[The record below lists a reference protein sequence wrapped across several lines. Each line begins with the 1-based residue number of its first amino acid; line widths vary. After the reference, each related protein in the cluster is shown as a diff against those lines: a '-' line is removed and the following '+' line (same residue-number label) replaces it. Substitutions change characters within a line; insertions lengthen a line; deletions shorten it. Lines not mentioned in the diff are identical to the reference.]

1 MKNTNTRRS
10 ERGNALFLILI
21 AVALFAA
28 LSYAVTQSG
37 RGSGSVSREQ
47 SLIAASQITQFPAG
61 IRTAVTRMVIT
72 GVSSNTVSFIAG
84 DDDEEFGV
92 FSPTGGGAARQDPP
106 ANIGTATAWRYK
118 AIPTTAAGGFFI
130 SGVGTGADVAG
141 RDAFAFLE
149 GVSTDIC
156 RSILRGLGLSTT
168 ILQETTTTNLTDAVP
183 ANEGNPLL
191 QAGGTSATSD
201 DAGNNAYSFDAFTA
215 DPQAFAC
222 VDANSTATDNYVY
235 YHALIEQ

>member
-1 MKNTNTRRS
+1 MKTTHARRS

-72 GVSSNTVSFIAG
+72 GVSANDVSFIAG
-84 DDDEEFGV
+84 DDDEDFGV
-92 FSPTGGGAARQDPP
+92 FSATGGGASRQDPP
-106 ANIGTATAWRYK
+106 ANIGTATDWRFK
-118 AIPTTAAGGFFI
+118 AIPTKATGGYFI
-130 SGVGTGADVAG
+130 TGVGTGDDVAG
-141 RDAFAFLE
+141 RDSFAFLE

-168 ILQETTTTNLTDAVP
+168 PLQEATTTNLTDPTP
-183 ANEGNPLL
+183 ANEGDPAT
-191 QAGGTSATSD
+191 QAGGTTATSD
-201 DAGNNAYSFDAFTA
+201 DEGNNLWSFNAHNA
-215 DPQAFAC
+215 DPQAFSC
-222 VDANSTATDNYVY
+222 VDADSTAATNFVY